1 MGSGPL
7 DHPRLLEIEDKLDRA
22 EIDAA
27 QRLLADLGDVNVH
40 RTAITY
46 FATRLLYQRGRLDA
60 AGVAL
65 RLREL
70 MVVEPIFPQASAM
83 LAAAERGTLRPDRVG
98 FQRSFNPDWPSKG
111 TRLSEPVTPI
121 TWTEPPPTEVSAPGL
136 DFDFDFEDLDTDAD
150 ELSAPEPSSRREP
163 DQNLR
168 SDMKRSL
175 SMPEIPR
182 APIVPRFA
190 PASHGAPSY
199 APGARTPSLQ
209 FELELELPEAPRDT
223 IRQSEAEPP
232 PSSVGGSARKPSTRA
247 AHDRLDATVR
257 DHGPESTLARA
268 HVLWKE
274 GARDKALSQ
283 VRRLEHA
290 PLLEPE
296 LRAACARFLIE
307 AGEPERAVVQARRA
321 SQDDPDSPLVLVMLV
336 WALIRSARHAP
347 NHQVIDEA
355 ELVLLR
361 LRAKPGPIP
370 ALAQALRAAILAE
383 KGDPERAISTAKLAL
398 KLDPGALDA
407 EAAISLA
414 AARLGRFDE
423 AQAAWQ
429 RLHALSPEEAERLC
443 DRLQQLGVTLR
454 DIEAAPS
461 AAATSAVRLWDRVEI
476 ELFSGEHARAITA
489 FELGAARELRGLV
502 GESAT
507 DAIPLLATMAAAF
520 FTTEPVWR
528 HFAPFDL
535 SIGSIARVE
544 AVLDVLYGRTPRPAA
559 DEAAFPAQ
567 VMLAT
572 YVGECLRQGYGGT
585 WLGSLAHPEG
595 VSVATDSVRF
605 APFHQL
611 RLRWEHGKPLLFEGA
626 DGQRVRVSGAPIA
639 MPVAPPA
646 PWDPALWP
654 SPRMMP
660 RLGLAFSQS
669 VVELYC
675 AEFGSGPLDRKLSGL
690 HALDNYATLLAPKG
704 TRAAASARWVQR
716 ASVLVGAY
724 LGEVLRE
731 ATGAAWRDAADEAPT
746 GPDSYALLLPDGGSA
761 YPVLQAF
768 ERLSGQDTAP
778 LSGYATRLV
787 RELG

>member
-46 FATRLLYQRGRLDA
+46 FATRLLYQRGRLDP
-60 AGVAL
+60 AGVAI

-70 MVVEPIFPQASAM
+70 MVIEPIFPQASAM

-98 FQRSFNPDWPSKG
+98 FQRSIDPDAHSGGNP
-111 TRLSEPVTPI
+111 RSEPPALL
-121 TWTEPPPTEVSAPGL
+121 TWTEPARADSSAPVLEVEVEELDTEV
-136 DFDFDFEDLDTDAD
+136 D
-150 ELSAPEPSSRREP
+150 ELGAPEPSSRREP
-163 DQNLR
+163 DWDQR
-168 SDMKRSL
+168 AEMKRSL

-182 APIVPRFA
+182 APMMPRFA
-190 PASHGAPSY
+190 PPTNMAPSY
-199 APGARTPSLQ
+199 APAARTASLQ
-209 FELELELPEAPRDT
+209 FELELEQPEAPRDT
-223 IRQSEAEPP
+223 IRQSEPEPP
-232 PSSVGGSARKPSTRA
+232 PSSTDGGASQPSTRRSFPS
-247 AHDRLDATVR
+247 DRLDATVR
-257 DHGPESTLARA
+257 DHGPESMLARA
-268 HVLWKE
+268 RALWEQGVHERALAHV
-274 GARDKALSQ
+274 G
-283 VRRLEHA
+283 RLEHA

-321 SQDDPDSPLVLVMLV
+321 SQDDPDSPLALLMLG

-347 NHQVIDEA
+347 NHQVIDDA
-355 ELVLLR
+355 ELVLSR
-361 LRAKPGPIP
+361 LRTKPAPNS
-370 ALAQALRAAILAE
+370 ALAQALRAVILAE
-383 KGDPERAISTAKLAL
+383 KGDAERAISTAKLAL
-398 KLDPGALDA
+398 KLDPSALDA

-423 AQAAWQ
+423 AQAAWD
-429 RLHALSPEEAERLC
+429 RLHALSAEEAERLG
-443 DRLQQLGVTLR
+443 DRLQQLGVPLHDSR
-454 DIEAAPS
+454 SVPS
-461 AAATSAVRLWDRVEI
+461 GAATSAVGLWDRVEI
-476 ELFSGEHARAITA
+476 ELFSGERARAVAA

-535 SIGSIARVE
+535 SLGSIARVA
-544 AVLDVLYGRTPRPAA
+544 AVLDVLYGRAPRALT
-559 DEAAFPAQ
+559 EAAFPAQ

-572 YVGECLRQGYGGT
+572 YVGECLRQGYGGS
-585 WLGSLAHPEG
+585 WQGSLAHPET
-595 VSVATDSVRF
+595 VFVATQFASF
-605 APFHQL
+605 APFRQL
-611 RLRWEHGKPLLFEGA
+611 RLRLLQGKPLLFEGA
-626 DGQRVRVSGAPIA
+626 EGQRARVSGAPIA

-646 PWDPALWP
+646 PWDPAPWP
-654 SPRMMP
+654 SPRMLP
-660 RLGLAFSQS
+660 RLSLAFSQS

-675 AEFGSGPLDRKLSGL
+675 AEFGGGPLDRKLSGL
-690 HALDNYATLLAPKG
+690 HALDTYTALLAPEG
-704 TRAAASARWVQR
+704 SRAAADARWVQR
-716 ASVLVGAY
+716 ASLLVGAY
-724 LGEVLRE
+724 LGEVVRE
-731 ATGAAWRDAADEAPT
+731 ATGAAWRDVAEEAPT
-746 GPDSYALLLPDGGSA
+746 GPDSYALILPDGGSA

-778 LSGYATRLV
+778 LSRYATRLV